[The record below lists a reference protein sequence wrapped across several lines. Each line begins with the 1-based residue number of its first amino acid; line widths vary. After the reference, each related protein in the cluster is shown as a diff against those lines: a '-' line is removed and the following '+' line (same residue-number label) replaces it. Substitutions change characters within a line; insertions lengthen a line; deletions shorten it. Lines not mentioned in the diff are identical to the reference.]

1 MMPEISF
8 LDPKVLAS
16 ISNLELRAKTAV
28 EGFVTGLHKS
38 PYRGFSVEF
47 TDYRHYHPGDDIRH
61 VDWKVYA
68 RSGEYFIKQYQDET
82 NVRCHIL
89 LDCSASM
96 AYGSESIK
104 KLEYGRT
111 LAAALSYFM
120 VGQRD
125 AVGLITFDD
134 RLREY
139 LPARYRR
146 GHLMLILQAL
156 ARVHPGEGTD
166 LARPISELALGLNR
180 RSMAIVISDLLDDEA
195 AIVRGLRHL
204 RFKGNDVLVFHVM
217 DNAELTFPFE
227 RIAEFEDAENHET
240 LAVVPQSIRKAYL
253 QEMEKFCGF
262 YRQKCRASGID
273 YCLLNT
279 AEPLDMALSSYL
291 SKRARSY

>member
-1 MMPEISF
+1 MMQEISF

-82 NVRCHIL
+82 NLRCHIL

-96 AYGSESIK
+96 AYGSESIS

-195 AIVRGLRHL
+195 AIVKGLQHL

-240 LAVVPQSIRKAYL
+240 LAVAPQSIRKAYL
-253 QEMEKFCGF
+253 QELEKFCGF

-279 AEPLDMALSSYL
+279 AEPLDFALSSYL
-291 SKRARSY
+291 SKRAKSF

>member
-8 LDPKVLAS
+8 LDPRVLAS

-82 NVRCHIL
+82 NLRCHIL

-96 AYGSESIK
+96 AYGSESIS

-195 AIVRGLRHL
+195 AIVKGLQHL

-279 AEPLDMALSSYL
+279 AEPLDFALSSYL
-291 SKRARSY
+291 SKRAKSF

>member
-8 LDPKVLAS
+8 LDPRVLAS

-82 NVRCHIL
+82 NLRCHIL

-96 AYGSESIK
+96 AYGSESIS

-195 AIVRGLRHL
+195 AVVQGLQHL
-204 RFKGNDVLVFHVM
+204 RSKGNDVIVFHIM
-217 DNAELTFPFE
+217 DDAELNFPFE
-227 RIAEFEDAENHET
+227 RLSEFEDSESHKTVAVAPRSMRETYLAE
-240 LAVVPQSIRKAYL
+240 L
-253 QEMEKFCGF
+253 EKFCGY
-262 YRQKCRASGID
+262 YRQKCRAGGID

-279 AEPLDMALSSYL
+279 AEPLDIALASYL
-291 SKRARSY
+291 SKRAKQY